1 MALLKEIGHFVTTN
15 TFSGLYYSSIYP
27 WTVGQL
33 KGQDYGDSRNEPE
46 EECLHGTNADCT
58 VHFIISDRSCF
69 FIKTVSRSK
78 HMQEH
83 LIMEVRMNLTVC
95 FFSDL
100 YKLGK
105 NK

>member
-46 EECLHGTNADCT
+46 EECLHGTNADCK
-58 VHFIISDRSCF
+58 VHFILSDRSCF
-69 FIKTVSRSK
+69 FIKNCVAQQT
-78 HMQEH
+78 HAGA

>member
-1 MALLKEIGHFVTTN
+1 MALLKEIGHFVPTN

-58 VHFIISDRSCF
+58 VHFILSDRSCF
-69 FIKTVSRSK
+69 FIKNCVTQQTHAGAFNHGGQNESNG
-78 HMQEH
+78 
-83 LIMEVRMNLTVC
+83 L
-95 FFSDL
+95 FFQ
-100 YKLGK
+100 
-105 NK
+105 

>member
-33 KGQDYGDSRNEPE
+33 NGQGYGYSRNETE

-58 VHFIISDRSCF
+58 VPFILSDRSCF
-69 FIKTVSRSK
+69 FIKKLCHAANTGA
-78 HMQEH
+78 

>member
-58 VHFIISDRSCF
+58 VHFILSDRSCF
-69 FIKTVSRSK
+69 FIKKTVSRSK
-78 HMQEH
+78 HRSLNHGGQNESNG
-83 LIMEVRMNLTVC
+83 L
-95 FFSDL
+95 FFQ
-100 YKLGK
+100 
-105 NK
+105 